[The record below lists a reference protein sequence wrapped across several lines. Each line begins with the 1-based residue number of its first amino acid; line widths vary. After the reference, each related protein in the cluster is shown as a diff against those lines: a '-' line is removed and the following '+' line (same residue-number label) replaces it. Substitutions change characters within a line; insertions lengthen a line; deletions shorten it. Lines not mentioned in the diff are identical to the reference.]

1 MTYFSTTVDGDS
13 ENIAANG
20 ATEAEFT
27 MLVETKTKVK
37 QEEVG
42 TNIILSRAR
51 QAACKPQ

>member
-20 ATEAEFT
+20 STEAEFT